1 MKLRLLGIRTSN
13 FVRKSK
19 KAGTEGSGIEDEVS
33 ESELVLDE
41 KSGESDYYYSEN
53 DTEIEKE
60 NGSTNEHGTA
70 EPENK
75 ENCEI
80 EETVENT
87 VNTVKTDVEHVVT
100 DIAEQNK
107 PMSVD
112 DDSEPEAENKTTI
125 PQWLGPEK
133 PTDGQNFE
141 NWNKDRLKVL
151 KVIKRR
157 DFGTNQVEENKLWAE
172 LPENDRNN
180 VKFNFNP

>member
-41 KSGESDYYYSEN
+41 KSGGSDYYYSEN

-60 NGSTNEHGTA
+60 NGSINEHGTA

-87 VNTVKTDVEHVVT
+87 VNTVKTDAEHVVT
-100 DIAEQNK
+100 DIVEQNK
-107 PMSVD
+107 TMSVD
-112 DDSEPEAENKTTI
+112 DDSEHEAENKTTI
-125 PQWLGPEK
+125 PQWLGPEN
-133 PTDGQNFE
+133 PTDGQSFE

-157 DFGTNQVEENKLWAE
+157 DFGTNPVKENKLWTE
-172 LPENDRNN
+172 LPENDQNN